1 MSKEE
6 NYNNVYEVLRHIQTN
21 LHAPKSQ
28 FNKFGNYNY
37 RNVEDIQEGL
47 KKVLPDGAACYVS
60 DEIVDISGRIYVK
73 ATASLCYGDKCVSN
87 SAYAREPL
95 EQKGMSPSQVTGSA
109 SSYARKYALGG
120 LFMVDDQKD
129 ADSEEKPDTKAD
141 KKADA
146 PKPKAEVK
154 PLSGE
159 EFLMLQNGL
168 KNAENLDELKN
179 EWVKAHTAKPRMTDK
194 QYETLEKAKN
204 KKKTELENREMDGSH
219 D

>member
-6 NYNNVYEVLRHIQTN
+6 KFNSVYDVLRHIQVN

-47 KKVLPDGAACYVS
+47 KKILPEGAACYVS

-87 SAYAREPL
+87 SAYAREPV

-129 ADSEEKPDTKAD
+129 ADSDERAKQAD
-141 KKADA
+141 NKADA
-146 PKPKAEVK
+146 PKPKAQAK

-168 KNAENLDELKN
+168 KNANSLDDLKN
-179 EWVKAHTAKPRMTDK
+179 EWIKSHTAKARMTDK
-194 QYETLEKAKN
+194 QYETLEKVKN
-204 KKKTELENREMDGSH
+204 AKKTELENRKMDGSH
-219 D
+219 E